1 MEVDEELAM
10 NRELD
15 EQVWDLVGPTKGEAK
30 VEP

>member
-15 EQVWDLVGPTKGEAK
+15 EQVRDLVGPMKGEAK